1 MLANSVW
8 TNTKILDCVKMNVLF
23 IQSDLL
29 QVHLIQYRDSQFQ
42 ISIQFSSI
50 YLIKLLAAGGRTAG
64 HCKTRCSQT
73 IFRPYGSSNNEDTT
87 RKYN

>member
-50 YLIKLLAAGGRTAG
+50 Y
-64 HCKTRCSQT
+64 
-73 IFRPYGSSNNEDTT
+73 
-87 RKYN
+87 